1 MNLKGIY
8 TEDVRFLLKFTL
20 PYMVIAII
28 FALLRWD
35 DSISHSY
42 VGHTFALR
50 DWRLYLQ
57 IEFIADW
64 LKHGKTVT
72 ISCRQFKYCGISEL
86 IF

>member
-28 FALLRWD
+28 FALSRWD
-35 DSISHSY
+35 DSISLRY
-42 VGHTFALR
+42 IEHTSALK

-64 LKHGKTVT
+64 LKYGKTVT
-72 ISCRQFKYCGISEL
+72 ISY
-86 IF
+86 